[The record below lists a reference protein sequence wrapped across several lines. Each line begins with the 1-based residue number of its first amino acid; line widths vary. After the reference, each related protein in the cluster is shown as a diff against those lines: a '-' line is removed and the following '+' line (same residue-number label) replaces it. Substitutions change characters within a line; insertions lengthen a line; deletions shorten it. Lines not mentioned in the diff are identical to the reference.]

1 MFSTPVRLVSR
12 TGVVSLQLQRSAVP
26 TLTISSAAPP
36 PFASS
41 LLSTSAPSLQSDPA
55 MSKFSLADK
64 YRGLEKNV
72 WVEFIQL
79 ALEQK
84 PLNLGQGLP
93 DDLVPD
99 YVLQNLAEV
108 VTDPSVFMHQYTR
121 GFGHPRLVNAISS
134 LYSKLLARSTP
145 IDPVSPRPYCNLPI
159 LMNGEDVCA
168 E

>member
-1 MFSTPVRLVSR
+1 M
-12 TGVVSLQLQRSAVP
+12 
-26 TLTISSAAPP
+26 
-36 PFASS
+36 
-41 LLSTSAPSLQSDPA
+41 
-55 MSKFSLADK
+55 
-64 YRGLEKNV
+64 

-121 GFGHPRLVNAISS
+121 GFVSISDIFDGCLYVHSVILGFIAYYLMMLQGHPRLVNAISS

-159 LMNGEDVCA
+159 LINGEDVCD

>member
-1 MFSTPVRLVSR
+1 
-12 TGVVSLQLQRSAVP
+12 
-26 TLTISSAAPP
+26 
-36 PFASS
+36 
-41 LLSTSAPSLQSDPA
+41 

-121 GFGHPRLVNAISS
+121 GFGHPRLVNAIAA
-134 LYSKLLARSTP
+134 LYSKL
-145 IDPVSPRPYCNLPI
+145 IDRELDPMSNVLVTAGAYEALYCVIMGNTNP
-159 LMNGEDVCA
+159 
-168 E
+168 

>member
-1 MFSTPVRLVSR
+1 M
-12 TGVVSLQLQRSAVP
+12 
-26 TLTISSAAPP
+26 
-36 PFASS
+36 
-41 LLSTSAPSLQSDPA
+41 
-55 MSKFSLADK
+55 
-64 YRGLEKNV
+64 

-79 ALEQK
+79 APEQK

-121 GFGHPRLVNAISS
+121 GFVSISDIFLMNILVFGASYLMTLQGHPRLVNAISS

-145 IDPVSPRPYCNLPI
+145 IDPVSHRPYCPYLF
-159 LMNGEDVCA
+159 L
-168 E
+168 